1 MLWYYSLLGPKIKNL
16 IQTKNIVVSLVL
28 VLSQKDL
35 QVQKENQNNKII
47 VTGDIFNGIK
57 NYLIYFEVVGL
68 REVNF
73 VFLKEA

>member
-1 MLWYYSLLGPKIKNL
+1 M
-16 IQTKNIVVSLVL
+16 QTKNIVVSLVL

-47 VTGDIFNGIK
+47 VTVDIFNGIK

-68 REVNF
+68 CEVNF
-73 VFLKEA
+73 VFSEGGLKTGSNLFL